1 MPLEF
6 VRQDRTDPRTEAQ
19 QDLSG
24 MLRTYRMED
33 GMIELTHVDSVGVIL
48 IDQLAERVVN
58 TFIDSLPES
67 ERSSVDAVE
76 RHQLESIIFE
86 EVGQKIDAQLEVLRN
101 KRIYQ
106 ESYAKVQ

>member
-1 MPLEF
+1 
-6 VRQDRTDPRTEAQ
+6 
-19 QDLSG
+19 
-24 MLRTYRMED
+24 
-33 GMIELTHVDSVGVIL
+33 MIELTHVDSVGVIL

>member
-1 MPLEF
+1 
-6 VRQDRTDPRTEAQ
+6 
-19 QDLSG
+19 
-24 MLRTYRMED
+24 MED

-67 ERSSVDAVE
+67 ERSNVDAVE

>member
-1 MPLEF
+1 
-6 VRQDRTDPRTEAQ
+6 
-19 QDLSG
+19 
-24 MLRTYRMED
+24 MED